1 MSHESSNRVWPKLAG
16 ELLIAA
22 ALGLA
27 LLAAGTWQRA
37 AAMGNLSGD
46 WQGLANLMGLRLG
59 GTPLGAEVLKFV
71 FAQLALHV
79 TFGVAAWLLA
89 WLTERAYGIRRERRL
104 WLVGGWFTIATVWL
118 LVANATLF
126 PWSDSGVS
134 SELFAVTIIG
144 GARLLEIL
152 SLALL
157 VWIAWILVVNA
168 RQVPVLQ
175 RAGKRAAVYGALAV
189 VVVAVMSSLAAIG
202 VTGERGSDGAP
213 ANIVFIGID
222 SLRGDVVGAG
232 ENPGITPNVDA
243 FVRDGAQMFTD
254 AITPLARTFPSWT
267 SILSGRNPRET
278 AARENLVAVGSLGKF
293 DTIAKVAQRN
303 GYRTVFATDEVRFSN
318 IDASFGFDQV
328 ITPTMGTADFL
339 LGKFNDLPLSNLV
352 VNSWLG
358 KHWFPATYANRA
370 AAVTYR
376 PDTFV
381 ERLDDEIRPRGP
393 TFLAVHFTL
402 PHTPYN
408 WSAPANQVFGRVS
421 DNAYQY
427 SSAVI
432 AADRQFGQLLQI
444 LERKGMLHNAL
455 VVFLSDHGEALGLPA
470 SDTLL
475 RGAVARELLDG
486 QRVSLWGHGTSV
498 LSPHQFA
505 TVLAMRGYG
514 SVNLPA
520 VFREYD
526 VPVSMIDIAP
536 TVVDLLQLDSKT
548 EFEGRSLAPVFAG
561 DARAIEA
568 FEKRPRFTESGFRT
582 KKIENGDYDERSVLG
597 DVATYFQMN
606 PANGRLELREEVMPH
621 LLADKERAVMDR
633 DWLLA
638 SIPNRNGSQT
648 QIYVLVGRHHG
659 TPRRLEGAPA
669 PTDVEAYGLWQAL
682 HAEYGSELLP
692 PAPRLRSV
700 ATPLVSN

>member
-1 MSHESSNRVWPKLAG
+1 
-16 ELLIAA
+16 LLLSA
-22 ALGLA
+22 ALGLL
-27 LLAAGTWQRA
+27 LLAAGAWQRMS
-37 AAMGNLSGD
+37 AMGNLSGD
-46 WQGLANLMGLRLG
+46 WQGLANLMGLRLS
-59 GTPLGAEVLKFV
+59 GTPLGAEVLQFV
-71 FAQLALHV
+71 FAQLTLHV
-79 TFGVAAWLLA
+79 CFGIGAWVLA
-89 WLTERAYGIRRERRL
+89 WLTGRAFGIGRQRRL
-104 WLVGGWFTIATVWL
+104 WLIVGWFAIATCWL

-126 PWSDSGVS
+126 PWSAAGVPS
-134 SELFAVTIIG
+134 ALLGAPLIG

-152 SLALL
+152 SLVLMTS
-157 VWIAWILVVNA
+157 IGWILLMNA
-168 RQVPVLQ
+168 RQIPLLQ
-175 RAGKRAAVYGALAV
+175 RAGRRVAIYGALAV
-189 VVVAVMSSLAAIG
+189 VVFVVAGLLRT
-202 VTGERGSDGAP
+202 VTMADESGGADALP
-213 ANIVFIGID
+213 NIVFIGID

-243 FVRDGAQMFTD
+243 FVRDGGQMFTD

-267 SILSGRNPRET
+267 SILSGRNPRQT
-278 AARENLVAVGSLGKF
+278 AARENLVALGALGKF

-352 VNSWLG
+352 ANSWLG

-381 ERLDDEIRPRGP
+381 DRLRDEVQPSGP

-408 WSAPANQVFGRVS
+408 WSAPGDQVFGRAS

-427 SSAVI
+427 SNAVI
-432 AADRQFGQLLQI
+432 AADRQFGQLMEI

-475 RGAVARELLDG
+475 RGPVARELLDG
-486 QRVSLWGHGTSV
+486 QRISLWGHGTSV

-514 SVNLPA
+514 SVDLPA
-520 VFREYD
+520 AFRAYD
-526 VPVSMIDIAP
+526 VPVSLIDIAP
-536 TVVDLLQLDSKT
+536 TVVELLGLQST
-548 EFEGRSLAPVFAG
+548 AEFEGRSLVPVFAG

-568 FEKRPRFTESGFRT
+568 LEKRPRFTESGFRT

-597 DVATYFQMN
+597 DVATYFRMN
-606 PANGRLELREEVMPH
+606 PANGRLELRDEVMPH
-621 LLADKERAVMDR
+621 LIADKERAVMDR

-638 SIPNRNGSQT
+638 SIPNRHGSQT
-648 QIYVLVGRHHG
+648 QIYVLVGRHDG
-659 TPRRLEGAPA
+659 TPRRLEGPPAPA
-669 PTDVEAYGLWQAL
+669 DAEAYALWQAL
-682 HAEYGSELLP
+682 HDEYGSELLP
-692 PAPRLRSV
+692 PAPRLRKG
-700 ATPLVSN
+700 AAPLVSN